1 MIKITPKDIEGSI
14 EIVSSKSLSHRYVI
28 AASLALGKSKI
39 ENILDSDDLVAT
51 KNALEALG
59 AKIDESIIQ
68 GSKIKKVHDII
79 DAHESGSTLRFLIPI
94 AMLQDEPI
102 QFIGKGK
109 LPERPLNVYQDL
121 FENTYHYKYLSN
133 KELPLEVKGPLKSGV
148 YKLPGNVSSQ
158 FITGL
163 LYALPLVQGDS
174 KIILTTPLESRGYVD
189 LTLQVLRQ
197 FGIKIE
203 ELENGFS
210 IKGSQTYQPGNYYV
224 EGDYSGAAFFVAA
237 GLIGKPLL
245 LKGLNPDSL
254 QGDKTII
261 DIAKQMGG
269 KLEFTNE
276 GLMVYPSNLKGVEID
291 LSQIPDLGPILMVLA
306 CYAEGKTLIKNAE
319 RLRIKESDRL
329 EAMVENLTKMGAK
342 MTVINDSVLI
352 EGKCFLNG
360 DVTLKTFGDHRIAM
374 ASAIAGMHAKNPIY
388 LDDEKVVS
396 KSYPTFYKEY
406 VRLGGL
412 VEWIK

>member
-306 CYAEGKTLIKNAE
+306 CYAEGKTLIKNAH

-396 KSYPTFYKEY
+396 KSYPTFFKEY

>member
-360 DVTLKTFGDHRIAM
+360 DVTLNTFGDHRIAM
-374 ASAIAGMHAKNPIY
+374 ASAIAGRHAKNPIY

-396 KSYPTFYKEY
+396 KSYPTFFKEY

>member
-1 MIKITPKDIEGSI
+1 
-14 EIVSSKSLSHRYVI
+14 
-28 AASLALGKSKI
+28 
-39 ENILDSDDLVAT
+39 
-51 KNALEALG
+51 
-59 AKIDESIIQ
+59 
-68 GSKIKKVHDII
+68 
-79 DAHESGSTLRFLIPI
+79 
-94 AMLQDEPI
+94 I

-396 KSYPTFYKEY
+396 KSYPTFFKEY

>member
-396 KSYPTFYKEY
+396 KSYPTFFKEY

>member
-148 YKLPGNVSSQ
+148 YKVPGNVSSQ

-396 KSYPTFYKEY
+396 KSYPTFFKEY

>member
-148 YKLPGNVSSQ
+148 YKVPGNVSSQ

-329 EAMVENLTKMGAK
+329 EAMVENLSKMGAK

-396 KSYPTFYKEY
+396 KSYPTFFKEY